1 MGLATTGEG
10 PEAGERGREGDQTLL
25 KLSERDRGRPG
36 MPAVEH
42 QLYLWV
48 LLLQEGEGRCRQ
60 GDHFEHN
67 VLHISLL
74 FAEQPEETVDELES
88 LRLGKKP
95 SGVLAASVPENHRL
109 RKQPRFRKSLQHLN
123 RTMEV
128 VLCDLLDT

>member
-1 MGLATTGEG
+1 MGLATAGEG
-10 PEAGERGREGDQTLL
+10 PETGESGGEGDQALL
-25 KLSERDRGRPG
+25 ELSERDCRRPG
-36 MPAVEH
+36 MPTVEH

-48 LLLQEGEGRCRQ
+48 LLLQEGKGRCRQ

-74 FAEQPEETVDELES
+74 FAEKPEETVDELES

-95 SGVLAASVPENHRL
+95 SGVLAASVPQNHRL
-109 RKQPRFRKSLQHLN
+109 RKQSRFRKSLQHLN

-128 VLCDLLDT
+128 V